1 MARSVSG
8 GAAPSRLNR
17 KFLVVAVLLAVLSAV
32 LVYAKISATST
43 TTQTTTAPGSQS
55 VVVAKAA
62 IQPRTL
68 ITADQLEVK
77 SVPANAVLG
86 GAYTAV
92 TDAVGKTAKFPIQAN
107 GQITTSNVI
116 DTSKP
121 AADAG
126 LSLLVPAGKRA
137 MSIQTSQVAN
147 AGGLI
152 LPGDF
157 VDIVWTCCSG
167 SAVIAK
173 TILSNVQVA
182 AVAQTVVDSGPVAG
196 AKDATPAAG
205 SASGPVSAGAGKP
218 LPDAQTVTL
227 LLTPQQSELL
237 FLAEQNGTLRAE
249 LRGVNDQDVTNPGV
263 VKLFDVLPPSDLAGI
278 PDSLKPNGYK
288 PGQ

>member
-1 MARSVSG
+1 MARSVAG

-43 TTQTTTAPGSQS
+43 TDKTSVAPGSES

-77 SVPANAVLG
+77 SVPANAILS
-86 GAYTAV
+86 GAYTTV
-92 TDAVGKTAKFPIQAN
+92 TEAVGKTAKFPIQAN

-121 AADAG
+121 ATDAA

-157 VDIVWTCCSG
+157 VDLVWTCCSG
-167 SAVIAK
+167 TPIIAK
-173 TILSNVQVA
+173 TILRNIQVA
-182 AVAQTVVDSGPVAG
+182 AVAQTVVNSGPVVASTPGAG
-196 AKDATPAAG
+196 DSSAPV
-205 SASGPVSAGAGKP
+205 ASGASKPV
-218 LPDAQTVTL
+218 PDAQTVTL
-227 LLTPQQSELL
+227 LLTPQESEQV
-237 FLAEQNGTLRAE
+237 FLAEQNGTLRAD
-249 LRGVNDQDVTNPGV
+249 LRGVSDQDTTDPGL
-263 VKLFDVLPPSDLAGI
+263 VKLFDLLPPTDLAGI
-278 PDSLKPNGYK
+278 PDTLKPNGYK
-288 PGQ
+288 AGQ